1 MTQPRL
7 HLIAPAAPCRSF
19 FSALGG
25 CSAQEF
31 VADVQEWV
39 GSTYE
44 VTADAAL
51 MNADEDELAG
61 GRTDDRQRADDI
73 EQALADDAVVAVVAL
88 RGGAWFTRILPLI
101 DFSVLDRRTKP
112 VAAFGFSELTTL
124 VNIVGAHERGLGFYA
139 PTPAFLI
146 YGLKRYAATLP
157 QLGAGAAQSP
167 DEWMQKRLST
177 EVKGFFLDV
186 VDILKGVDQRK
197 AIEARHVRGD
207 LSDACAATFVGGNLT
222 VLSTLIGS
230 RYASCVNPAG
240 RWLVLEDYNDK
251 PERIDRFLAHLTL
264 AGYWDACEGVLL
276 GDFHQNTRNLT
287 DAVLAMLEF
296 HLPADSP
303 TPILVTDRIGHIWPA
318 DTLPLHQ
325 PMTLRRSGEASYS
338 IQWPTTSPTV
348 VQKGVD

>member
-1 MTQPRL
+1 M
-7 HLIAPAAPCRSF
+7 IAPAAPCRSF

-25 CSAQEF
+25 CSAQDF

-51 MNADEDELAG
+51 MNADEDELVG
-61 GRTDDRQRADDI
+61 GRTDDRRRAEDI
-73 EQALADDAVVAVVAL
+73 ERALAEDAVVAVVAL

-101 DFSVLDRRTKP
+101 DFSVLDRRTHP
-112 VAAFGFSELTTL
+112 VAVFGFSELTTL

-139 PTPAFLI
+139 PTPAFLV
-146 YGLKRYAATLP
+146 YGLKRYAAMLA
-157 QLGAGAAQSP
+157 QLGFGAAQSP

-186 VDILKGVDQRK
+186 VNILEGVDQRK

-222 VLSTLIGS
+222 LLSTLIGS

-303 TPILVTDRIGHIWPA
+303 TPVLVTKEIGHIWPA

-325 PMTLRRSGEASYS
+325 PMTLRRSGDASYS
-338 IQWPTTSPTV
+338 IQWPTASLTV
-348 VQKGVD
+348 VQKDVD

>member
-1 MTQPRL
+1 M
-7 HLIAPAAPCRSF
+7 IAPAAPCRSF

-25 CSAQEF
+25 CSAQDF

-51 MNADEDELAG
+51 MNADEDELVG
-61 GRTDDRQRADDI
+61 GRTDDRRRADDI
-73 EQALADDAVVAVVAL
+73 ERALAEDAVVAVVAL

-101 DFSVLDRRTKP
+101 DFSVLDRRTHP
-112 VAAFGFSELTTL
+112 VAVFGFSELTTL

-167 DEWMQKRLST
+167 VEWMQERLST
-177 EVKGFFLDV
+177 QVKLFFLDV
-186 VDILKGVDQRK
+186 VNILEGVDQRK

-222 VLSTLIGS
+222 LLSTLIGS

-276 GDFHQNTRNLT
+276 GDFHQNTRDLT
-287 DAVLAMLEF
+287 DAVLAMLDF

-303 TPILVTDRIGHIWPA
+303 TPVLMTKGIGHIWPA

-325 PMTLRRSGEASYS
+325 PMTLKRIGEARYS
-338 IQWPTTSPTV
+338 IQWPTPSPTV
-348 VQKGVD
+348 VQKDVD